1 MATRKRKAAEPKP
14 KTTKRAK
21 VADEDFELVDA
32 DKEFTLSIERC
43 NR

>member
-21 VADEDFELVDA
+21 VTEDFELVDA